1 MFNIW
6 LIVLIAG
13 LVIEILTVT
22 LVSIWFAL
30 GAACA
35 LIAQSFGLSEIV
47 QIIIFLV
54 VSIVAIILTRPL
66 YKKLKLKKD
75 VKLNTDKNIGKR
87 GYVTK
92 PIAQYG
98 SGQVKL
104 DDTYWSARGTDEQAI
119 ALNTLVQVVD
129 VEGAKLIVEEV

>member
-1 MFNIW
+1 M
-6 LIVLIAG
+6 
-13 LVIEILTVT
+13 
-22 LVSIWFAL
+22 
-30 GAACA
+30 
-35 LIAQSFGLSEIV
+35 
-47 QIIIFLV
+47 
-54 VSIVAIILTRPL
+54 
-66 YKKLKLKKD
+66 
-75 VKLNTDKNIGKR
+75 KLNTDKNIGKR

-104 DDTYWSARGTDEQAI
+104 DDTYWSARGTNEQAI